1 MLGALDVK
9 SVGIPHVGYGRMAD
23 SIRDALV
30 DRVELRDDADGVVFC
45 YPPDMVKGWWEGQR
59 TAVLTMWETTLIPDR
74 YTRTLRTFDKVLV
87 PCDWNAELF
96 DRFHDDISV
105 VPLGIDVDFWRPQ
118 NTPDNERFRL
128 VTGGSGWKRKGITQI
143 IKAFRDADLPD
154 AELLIKVTP
163 HLIDDPKQYD
173 FGPNIRVIKKTMTL
187 DEERAFYAS
196 ADCFISA
203 SRGEG
208 FGMIPLQC
216 RALGI
221 PIIAPAHTGHLM
233 FKNLIDFPL
242 SWDYGHAEMQY
253 FTDIGQWFVPN
264 HDEMVDAIRTAY
276 QLGRPTLFERQM
288 RWEETEHWSWDNTA
302 DRLLAAFPAGGL
314 MANKRWIPAGSQ
326 TVKVRTLCKV
336 EADVGQF
343 RLRFPADTVVDVPI
357 STLRHLFECGLVTE
371 I

>member
-9 SVGIPHVGYGRMAD
+9 SVNIPHVGYGRMAD

-30 DRVELRDDADGVVFC
+30 DRVELREDADGVVFC
-45 YPPDMVKGWWEGQR
+45 YPPDMVKGWWSGQR
-59 TAVLTMWETTLIPDR
+59 TAILTMWETTKIPDR
-74 YTRTLRTFDKVLV
+74 YTRTLRTFDKLIV

-105 VPLGIDVDFWRPQ
+105 VPLGIDVDLWRPQ
-118 NTPDNERFRL
+118 NTPENERFRL
-128 VTGGSGWKRKGITQI
+128 VTGGSGWKRKGLGQVIQ
-143 IKAFRDADLPD
+143 AFRDADLPD

-163 HLIDDPKQYD
+163 HLIDDPGTYD
-173 FGPNIRVIKKTMTL
+173 FGPNIQVVKKTMTPV
-187 DEERAFYAS
+187 EERDFYAS

-208 FGMIPLQC
+208 FGMMPLQC
-216 RALGI
+216 RALGL

-233 FKNLIDFPL
+233 FKDLIDFPI

-253 FTDIGQWFVPN
+253 FTEIGDWFVPD
-264 HDEMVDAIRTAY
+264 HDEMVDAIRVAY
-276 QLGRPTLFERQM
+276 QLGRPSLFERQM
-288 RWEETEHWSWDNTA
+288 RWEETEAWSWDNTA
-302 DRLLAAFPAGGL
+302 DRLLGAFPSGGL
-314 MANKRWIPAGSQ
+314 VSRQTWVPAGSQ
-326 TVKVRTLCKV
+326 TVKVRTLRKV

-357 STLRHLFECGLVTE
+357 STLAHLFECGLVTE